1 MNSPFYS
8 LLRASRAFSPTS
20 KRQFGIVLDI
30 DGVLLRGRDLLPR
43 TRDAIAQ
50 ITHNGKFT
58 IPTVFLTNGTNS
70 MRAEKAQRLS
80 EYLGLPVL
88 PSQVV
93 MAHSPLRMFVDLH
106 DKHVLV
112 VGQGPVKQIALTL
125 GFKKVTT
132 VDDLRDMFPFLDCG
146 DFSRRK
152 TDFSK
157 YIKPSFDPLE
167 AIILLGEPV
176 RWEGALQIVSDVL
189 LTNGDPGSLSHKR
202 GTLPF
207 PHLPV
212 IACNVDLVW
221 MAEKPLP
228 LPRFGHGMFLHCLET
243 IFEKQTGKELHYRAV
258 LGKPTEMSY
267 LHAAHCIQN
276 QALDRGVEPPKC
288 IYVVGDNPESDILG
302 AKLFDRYL
310 RHGGLG
316 RFDHIDLDTFEDEV
330 RPPALKTRRVLR
342 RCIGV
347 LVETGVYAEGCRLNG
362 NIQPVSKLT
371 AELSPREQEA
381 LRQPDFVE
389 RDLYSAIRMILSRER
404 WTPSHS
410 SSHSLYY

>member
-1 MNSPFYS
+1 MNSPLTI
-8 LLRASRAFSPTS
+8 LLRVSRSFTPTL
-20 KRQFGIVLDI
+20 KRNFGIVLDI

-80 EYLGLPVL
+80 EYLDLTVL

-112 VGQGPVKQIALTL
+112 VGQGPVKQIARTL
-125 GFKKVTT
+125 GFKKVTS
-132 VDDLRDMFPFLDCG
+132 VDDLREMFPFLDCG

-157 YIKPSFDPLE
+157 YVKPAFDPLQ

-176 RWEGALQIVSDVL
+176 RWEGALQIISDVL
-189 LTNGDPGSLSHKR
+189 LTNGDPGSLSYKR

-207 PHLPV
+207 PHLPI

-243 IFEKQTGKELHYRAV
+243 IFEKQTGKELHYWAV

-276 QALDRGVEPPKC
+276 QALDRGMDGPKC

-316 RFDHIDLDTFEDEV
+316 RFDHVDLDTFEDEV
-330 RPPALKTRRVLR
+330 RPASLKIRRSIR
-342 RCIGV
+342 RCVAV

-362 NIQPVSKLT
+362 NIQPVSKL
-371 AELSPREQEA
+371 ASELSPREQEA
-381 LRQPDFVE
+381 LRCPDFVE
-389 RDLYSAIRMILSRER
+389 RDLFSALRMILSRER
-404 WTPSHS
+404 WIPPY
-410 SSHSLYY
+410 SHSLSH